1 MVDFRDFKYLK
12 VNVGKIENSTLYAR
26 RDKGKLVFKG
36 KSLLVYVF
44 HHTREFF
51 TRMVRSPSLIKDSKL
66 DLCSLLVAIQHRGFF
81 LTGNI
86 Y

>member
-26 RDKGKLVFKG
+26 RDKGKQVFKG

-44 HHTREFF
+44 HHSREFF
-51 TRMVRSPSLIKDSKL
+51 TRMDRSPSLIKGFKIRL
-66 DLCSLLVAIQHRGFF
+66 MLVTCGHTACRAF
-81 LTGNI
+81 
-86 Y
+86 